1 VLELAIMAVG
11 AYCHNIGRCCKMIKI
26 NSKCSIC
33 NCSLPLKIMG
43 HNAEPVAPGVCCVIC
58 NYTVVIPERL
68 RMIEDAS

>member
-1 VLELAIMAVG
+1 
-11 AYCHNIGRCCKMIKI
+11 
-26 NSKCSIC
+26 
-33 NCSLPLKIMG
+33 MG